1 MAAGKGS
8 RMKSRTPKPLH
19 RIAGREMLSWVRQAV
34 SETSVGLTVT
44 VVGPEFPANC
54 GEYSNGARQIVQR
67 ERLGTGHALL
77 QTEALLAGRADHV
90 LVLNGDMPL
99 ISSDTLNLMM
109 DRHLGTEAAL
119 TLLTCE
125 VEDPGQMGRVVRGVH
140 GEIKGVVEWR
150 DAAPETLT
158 SNEVCCGAYCFRT
171 DWLWPAL
178 RALQPAHNGECYIT
192 TLVDSA
198 SRNGFPVES
207 VAPINSYE
215 ALGVND
221 RRDLARVTAT
231 VFERTRQHLMEDGVT
246 LIDPASTFLDATV
259 QVGMD
264 TILQPGVIVQG
275 KTRIGEGCDIG
286 PNAVIKDSI
295 IGDECRIQGS
305 VIEKSS
311 LAHRVQVGP
320 YCHLRPGTRLD
331 EDVRIGNYVEV
342 KETIVGRGTKVG
354 HFSYLG
360 DAEIGAGVNIGA
372 GTVTCNYDGS
382 EKHRTVIGDGAFIGS
397 DSMLVAPVHIGAR
410 AVTGAGSV
418 VTKDLPEGAF
428 AFGVPAR
435 EKPRTEGC

>member
-1 MAAGKGS
+1 
-8 RMKSRTPKPLH
+8 
-19 RIAGREMLSWVRQAV
+19 MLSWVRQAV
-34 SETSVGLTVT
+34 SGTPVGSTVT
-44 VVGPEFPANC
+44 VVGPEFLVNC
-54 GEYSNGARQIVQR
+54 GESANGARQVVQR

-77 QTEALLAGRADHV
+77 QTEPLLAGRADHV

-109 DRHLGTEAAL
+109 DRHMGAEAAL

-125 VEDPGQMGRVVRGVH
+125 VEDPGQMGRVERG
-140 GEIKGVVEWR
+140 GQGDITAIVEWR
-150 DAAPETLT
+150 DVGLKTLT
-158 SNEVCCGAYCFRT
+158 SNEVCCGAYCFRS

-178 RALQPAHNGECYIT
+178 RALQPAPNGEYYIT

-198 SRNGFPVES
+198 SRDALPLES
-207 VAPINSYE
+207 VTPINSYE

-221 RRDLARVTAT
+221 RADLARVTTA
-231 VFERTRQHLMEDGVT
+231 VFERTRQHLMADGVT
-246 LIDPASTFLDATV
+246 LIDPPSTFVDATV
-259 QVGMD
+259 KVGMD
-264 TILQPGVIVQG
+264 TLLQPGVIVQG
-275 KTRIGEGCDIG
+275 NTRIGEGCDIG

-305 VIEKSS
+305 VIEGSS

-331 EDVRIGNYVEV
+331 EDVHIGNYVEV
-342 KETIVGRGTKVG
+342 KETVVGRGTKIG

-397 DSMLVAPVHIGAR
+397 DSILVAPVHIGAR

>member
-1 MAAGKGS
+1 
-8 RMKSRTPKPLH
+8 MKSRTPKPLH
-19 RIAGREMLSWVRQAV
+19 RIAGREMLSWLRQAV
-34 SETSVGLTVT
+34 SETPVGSTVT
-44 VVGPEFPANC
+44 VVGPEFPVNC
-54 GEYSNGARQIVQR
+54 GESSNGAKHVVQR

-77 QTEALLAGRADHV
+77 QTEALLVGRADHV

-109 DRHLGTEAAL
+109 DRHLGTEAVL

-125 VEDPGQMGRVVRGVH
+125 VEDPGQMGRVVRGAH
-140 GEIKGVVEWR
+140 EEIMGVVEWR
-150 DAAPETLT
+150 DAGPETLA
-158 SNEVCCGAYCFRT
+158 SNEVCCGAYCFRS

-178 RALQPAHNGECYIT
+178 RGLQPAPNGEYYIT

-207 VAPINSYE
+207 VTPINSYE

-221 RRDLARVTAT
+221 RADLARVTAV
-231 VFERTRQHLMEDGVT
+231 VFERTRQHLMADGVT
-246 LIDPASTFLDATV
+246 LIDPASTFVDATV

-264 TILQPGVIVQG
+264 TLLQPGVIVQG

-286 PNAVIKDSI
+286 PNAIIEDSI

-305 VIEKSS
+305 VIEGSS

-331 EDVRIGNYVEV
+331 EDVHIGNYVEV
-342 KETIVGRGTKVG
+342 KETVVGQGTKVG

-360 DAEIGAGVNIGA
+360 DAEIGTGVNIGA

-410 AVTGAGSV
+410 AITGAGSV
-418 VTKDLPEGAF
+418 VTKDLPEGAL

-435 EKPRTEGC
+435 EKPGTEDC

>member
-1 MAAGKGS
+1 
-8 RMKSRTPKPLH
+8 MKSRTPKPLH
-19 RIAGREMLSWVRQAV
+19 RIAGREMLSWVRHAV
-34 SETSVGLTVT
+34 SETPVGLTVT
-44 VVGPEFPANC
+44 VVGPEFPVNC
-54 GEYSNGARQIVQR
+54 GESSNGAKDVVQR

-77 QTEALLAGRADHV
+77 QTEALLEGRADHV

-109 DRHLGTEAAL
+109 DRHLGTEAVL

-125 VEDPGQMGRVVRGVH
+125 VEDPGRMGRVVRGAH
-140 GEIKGVVEWR
+140 EEIMGVVEWR
-150 DAAPETLT
+150 DAGPETLA
-158 SNEVCCGAYCFRT
+158 SNEVCCGAYCFRS
-171 DWLWPAL
+171 DWVWPAL
-178 RALQPAHNGECYIT
+178 RGLQPAPNGEYYIT

-207 VAPINSYE
+207 VAPTNSYE

-221 RRDLARVTAT
+221 RADLARVTAV
-231 VFERTRQHLMEDGVT
+231 VFERTRQHLMTGGVT
-246 LIDPASTFLDATV
+246 LINPPSTFVDATV

-264 TILQPGVIVQG
+264 TVLQPGVIVQG

-286 PNAVIKDSI
+286 PNAIIKGSV

-305 VIEKSS
+305 VIEGSA

-331 EDVRIGNYVEV
+331 EDVHIGNYVEV
-342 KETIVGRGTKVG
+342 KKTTVGRGTKVG